1 MNREEQKGWL
11 MDQFPDKIN
20 MNSVSKINKIDTYL
34 LIFEKQQKQTK
45 NPTMWYIIQ
54 TELNLSYIFLIN

>member
-1 MNREEQKGWL
+1 
-11 MDQFPDKIN
+11 

>member
-1 MNREEQKGWL
+1 
-11 MDQFPDKIN
+11 

-54 TELNLSYIFLIN
+54 IKCSFCCIDARACGYTKSRP

>member
-1 MNREEQKGWL
+1 
-11 MDQFPDKIN
+11 

-45 NPTMWYIIQ
+45 NPTMRYIIQ